1 MTFQQFGMFFGS
13 ISNKLERRLTF
24 IPKYLRRFLMK
35 LLLIA
40 GLPLFLSIFAIFRI
54 WAYRESNDEPPYTT
68 EEKQGNSALLYSN
81 NCSDTFS
88 LPTEYKEDGYRD
100 GHSGFGFYMGD
111 FLMEENEYNEQEIK

>member
-13 ISNKLERRLTF
+13 ISNKLERHLTF
-24 IPKYLRRFLMK
+24 MPKYLRRFLMK

-40 GLPLFLSIFAIFRI
+40 GLPLFLFIFAIFRI
-54 WAYRESNDEPPYTT
+54 WAYQKSNDEDSYTT
-68 EEKQGNSALLYSN
+68 EEKQENSALL
-81 NCSDTFS
+81 NCSDAFS
-88 LPTEYKEDGYRD
+88 LPTEYQEDGYRD